1 MQSESLR
8 ISARALNPAHNRVN
22 VQKHHPMI
30 LLNPNLIP
38 RANWDYGLSDFGKS
52 LSGIFSG
59 GVDLES
65 QFEQLF
71 NRRPLFT
78 SSGRASLHAILTSLD
93 LPPGSQVG
101 VPLYCCSV
109 VFDTI
114 IKAGLRPRF
123 IDINPGDFN
132 VSVQDLEKKKN
143 FLSAIIVVHMFGA
156 PADMDSLTSVS
167 GGRIPIIE
175 DCAHSL
181 FSTYK
186 GQYTGTLSTASFF
199 SFRSGKYVSSGE
211 GSAILARNPDLY
223 NKIRKNIESFAPWK
237 LHEEL
242 IHASMTFVKSKL
254 YQKPYYGM
262 IGHPVGMMLDRKL
275 NLTAKSGISF
285 NNISKGDSSIISKR
299 MMTFHQ
305 KIDRQRQNASY
316 LSANLTPRNFVL
328 PVGRDGCQTN
338 FYQFPIRF
346 KTCEYRDRAA
356 AHFLQHGIDCAKYL
370 DEIVDYAEKV
380 CGYEGDCHQAELCS
394 KTTLLIPHY
403 YTLSS
408 EALTRLKTIL
418 NEIDRLLE

>member
-1 MQSESLR
+1 MLR
-8 ISARALNPAHNRVN
+8 L
-22 VQKHHPMI
+22 K
-30 LLNPNLIP
+30 PNLIP
-38 RANWDYGLSDFGKS
+38 RANWDYGISDFGKS
-52 LSGIFSG
+52 VSGIFNDGSDMEG
-59 GVDLES
+59 I
-65 QFEQLF
+65 FERLF

-78 SSGRASLHAILTSLD
+78 TSGRASLHAILTSLD

-101 VPLYCCSV
+101 VPLFCCSV

-123 IDINPGDFN
+123 IDSNPWDFN

-199 SFRSGKYVSSGE
+199 SFRSGKYISSGE
-211 GSAILARNPDLY
+211 GSAILTRNPDLY
-223 NKIRKNIESFAPWK
+223 NEMRKSIESFAPWK

-262 IGHPVGMMLDRKL
+262 IGRPVGMMLDRKL
-275 NLTAKSGISF
+275 NLTAKSGISL
-285 NNISKGDSSIISKR
+285 NKISKGDSSIISNR

-328 PVGRDGCQTN
+328 PVVRDGCQSN

-346 KTCEYRDRAA
+346 KNHQHRDMAA
-356 AHFLQHGIDCAKYL
+356 ASFFEHGFDCAKYL
-370 DEIVDYAEKV
+370 DEIVDYTTKT
-380 CGYEGDCHQAELCS
+380 CGYDGDCHNAELCS

-403 YTLSS
+403 YTLSPDT
-408 EALTRLKTIL
+408 LGYLINTLKK
-418 NEIDRLLE
+418 IDQQLD